1 RAGRRLLGRREP
13 GAGPARP
20 PALRQR
26 PGDAAEA
33 DPAERGEADPGVRH
47 PHGVGRL
54 GGLHALWRQP
64 AEGGHGAGA
73 EPRARPADRFPA
85 HPRRGRGVHR
95 VPAPPPPRRARQ
107 GHPGRDRLH
116 RAGRGHAARGPH
128 RRDVRRADPGDRPR
142 GRGPRR
148 ARSDDGRLQRRCRP
162 RGRRLRRPHHRLPA
176 RRWRRHHM
184 STPDVAESSTPG
196 IGGGS
201 AETPPPPAEAAET
214 ALSRTLQRIAR
225 GDLLVV
231 VMSFVF
237 AFLIGSVL
245 LVIADQEVRA
255 SLGYFFARPS
265 GALTACWQSVSHAYG
280 AMFRAALFDVPG
292 YTRTAESVRE
302 AGGTGTYVLLPAL
315 AAGLRPLTETLTVAT
330 PLIIASAGM
339 AVSFRAGLFNI
350 GGTGQLIAGAMAA
363 GYVGFTVDLPIV
375 VHLLICLLA

>member
-1 RAGRRLLGRREP
+1 AGPAGDGAGLGDARGAGAGGPHHQAGARRGSRVRARGPHPRRAGRRLLGRREP

-54 GGLHALWRQP
+54 GGLHALGRQP
-64 AEGGHGAGA
+64 AEGGLGAGA
-73 EPRARPADRFPA
+73 EPRARPADRLPA

-95 VPAPPPPRRARQ
+95 VPASPPPRRARQ
-107 GHPGRDRLH
+107 GHPGRDRLD

-128 RRDVRRADPGDRPR
+128 RRDVRRADPGNRPR

-176 RRWRRHHM
+176 RRWRRYRM

-245 LVIADQEVRA
+245 IVIANPEVRA
-255 SLGYFFARPS
+255 SLGYFFDRPS
-265 GALTACWQSVSHAYG
+265 DALTAIWQSVSQAYG
-280 AMFRAALFDVPG
+280 AMFRGALFDVPG

-339 AVSFRAGLFNI
+339 AV
-350 GGTGQLIAGAMAA
+350 
-363 GYVGFTVDLPIV
+363 
-375 VHLLICLLA
+375 